1 MNKIAILITSLLII
15 LSGEYFLF
23 TTMQFPPLIEAI
35 VMTQSGQVVFEI
47 WKEEN
52 RK

>member
-35 VMTQSGQVVFEI
+35 DDSIWSGRV
-47 WKEEN
+47 
-52 RK
+52 